1 MRLRLQRMVKPG
13 KDELQR
19 KAARWRTSV
28 VGRPQTSEGYC
39 SHYVIFKKAQLDNR
53 VIAVLIG
60 CKEKSVSKRD
70 VVRHCSKRVA
80 FRAEG
85 WKWTWPRDTSNVKV
99 YASSLA
105 GLNILSQFGCSVS
118 GSDLD

>member
-1 MRLRLQRMVKPG
+1 MIKTG

-28 VGRPQTSEGYC
+28 VGRPQSSEGYC
-39 SHYVIFKKAQLDNR
+39 SHYVILKKAQLDDRN
-53 VIAVLIG
+53 IAVLIG
-60 CKEKSVSKRD
+60 GKEKSVSKRD

-85 WKWTWPRDTSNVKV
+85 WKWIWPRDTVPQTLEYN

-105 GLNILSQFGCSVS
+105 GLNILSQFGCSI
-118 GSDLD
+118 SDSDFN